1 MTSASAHLRPPAPS
15 GHRSGG
21 GRFRVLGFHAGG
33 ASIAMVHVGLFLTA
47 WLVAFL
53 TRWDFQPDARMLG
66 MFRATVVW
74 VVVVKTI
81 VFLLHDQ
88 FRWRF
93 GRLSFAD
100 LGRLASTAT
109 LATLTLVAVDV
120 VRETFG
126 ALPGL
131 GQRLPRSVM
140 VIDWAAT
147 LVLIGGLRALP
158 RTIREVFR
166 PWITSGQVRSAL
178 IVGATETGELLA
190 RNLAAHHAPSYI
202 VVGFLDDNELLRGAR
217 VAGLRVLGRV
227 DEAGKVLR
235 LRPVDEILV
244 TAGEIP
250 RPAFRRLLAAAA
262 ESGATVKVIPSM
274 GELLATAG
282 GGASPHVLRP
292 VDIRD
297 LLRRQPVVLDDSA
310 IEGIVRDRVVLV
322 TGGGGS
328 IGSEICR
335 QVLRYRPRRLVV
347 VERAENA
354 LFDVEN
360 GLTSMRTA
368 IPIEFVLADIHDEE
382 RIRHVLDTE
391 RPDLLFHAAAH
402 KHVAMLEQNPAEA
415 ITNNCLGTRLLV
427 RLAEEYAVGRFVA
440 ISTDKAVNPSSVM
453 GCSKLLAERY
463 VQAFA
468 ETARTTFVVVRFG
481 NVLGSNGSVVPKF
494 REQILRGGPVTVTD
508 PEVERFFMTIP
519 EAAQLV
525 IQATAIGKG
534 GEIFLLDMGPAVR
547 IVDLAR
553 DMITLSGCD
562 EDEIGIEFTGLKPGE
577 KISEELVSAEERRV
591 QTSHPKVCC
600 VVGPKAVL
608 EDVEGQFDRIAALP
622 GEPPDA
628 IRRSLQ
634 RIVPEYRP
642 ALPPGLREPIG
653 EESGDRRFGAITER
667 PVRGG

>member
-1 MTSASAHLRPPAPS
+1 ML
-15 GHRSGG
+15 
-21 GRFRVLGFHAGG
+21 L
-33 ASIAMVHVGLFLTA
+33 VHIGLFLAA
-47 WLVAFL
+47 WFASLL
-53 TRWDFQPDARMLG
+53 TRWDFQPDAPMVA

-100 LGRLASTAT
+100 LGRLAFTTT

-120 VRETFG
+120 VREAVG
-126 ALPGL
+126 VLPGL
-131 GQRLPRSVM
+131 GQRLSRSVM

-147 LVLIGGLRALP
+147 MLLIGGLRALP

-166 PWITSGQVRSAL
+166 PWITSGDVRSAL
-178 IVGATETGELLA
+178 IVGATETGEILA

-202 VVGFLDDNELLRGAR
+202 VVGFLDDNILLGGSRI
-217 VAGLRVLGRV
+217 AGLRVLGRV
-227 DEAGKVLR
+227 DDARKVLR
-235 LRPVDEILV
+235 QRPVDEILV
-244 TAGEIP
+244 TAGELP
-250 RPAFRRLLAAAA
+250 RSAFRRLLSDAA
-262 ESGATVKVIPSM
+262 EFGVNVKVIPSM
-274 GELLATAG
+274 GELLASG
-282 GGASPHVLRP
+282 GVVASPNVLRP
-292 VDIRD
+292 VEIRD
-297 LLRRQPVVLDDSA
+297 LLRREPVVLDDSA

-354 LFDVEN
+354 LFDAEN
-360 GLTSMRTA
+360 GLVSLRTGVPMA
-368 IPIEFVLADIHDEE
+368 FVLADILDES
-382 RIRHVLDTE
+382 RIRNVFDTE
-391 RPDLLFHAAAH
+391 RPEVVFHAAAH
-402 KHVAMLEQNPAEA
+402 KHVAMLEQNPGEA
-415 ITNNCLGTRLLV
+415 ITNNCFGTRLLV

-440 ISTDKAVNPSSVM
+440 ISTDKAVKPSSVM

-468 ETARTTFVVVRFG
+468 ATARTTFVVVRFG

-494 REQILRGGPVTVTD
+494 QEQILRGGPVTVTD
-508 PEVERFFMTIP
+508 PDVERFFMTIP

-534 GEIFLLDMGPAVR
+534 GEIFLLDMGPAVK

-553 DMITLSGCD
+553 DMISLSGCD
-562 EDEIGIEFTGLKPGE
+562 EEEIGIEFTGLQPGE
-577 KISEELVSAEERRV
+577 KLAEELISAEEQRV
-591 QTSHPKVCC
+591 QTLHPKVCY
-600 VVGPKAVL
+600 VFGPKAVL
-608 EDVEGQFDRIAALP
+608 EEIEDQFDRLHALP
-622 GEPPDA
+622 GEPPDV
-628 IRRSLQ
+628 IRESLQ

-642 ALPPGLREPIG
+642 AMPPRPRGTGGAVPGDRL
-653 EESGDRRFGAITER
+653 SGDITER
-667 PVRGG
+667 PARGG